1 MNLVTEIEAASRR
14 IRPFILPSY
23 RRAFDTMLARGL
35 KEHRDG
41 EPIVVCDFSN
51 PAIDATGGRYYAS
64 MVRDLVDGGF
74 FPVFTARRST
84 LSSFIISNN
93 KALTLGERLGV
104 IRSLDELKEPYFLM
118 TDRRDPVPALAE
130 KVVRVNYQHR
140 LCRSDD
146 EIELP
151 FFTHPKIG
159 TRVKLPHPYQVEE
172 TRTARIFFG
181 GNTTEGRYDKN
192 VIGELYHMLTRR
204 EMLALADAVLE
215 GRICRPDDSEK
226 WLTSPEFHPFVMF
239 ETQRQK
245 IQQDRWIDAL
255 AKADFF
261 LACPG
266 VGMPLC
272 HNLIEA
278 LAGGAIPILQ
288 YAAYLPVPLE
298 DGKNCV
304 SFHDADSLT
313 AAIKRVLAMD
323 QQEIQA
329 MRANVR
335 AYYLEH
341 QAPGCFA
348 RRLFNGNWKTRT
360 LLTNAYRVPR

>member
-1 MNLVTEIEAASRR
+1 MNLVTQIEAASRR
-14 IRPFILPSY
+14 IRTFILPSY

-35 KEHRDG
+35 KEHREG
-41 EPIVVCDFSN
+41 EPMVVCDFSN

-74 FPVFTARRST
+74 FPVFTAHRST
-84 LSSFIISNN
+84 LSSFIISRN

-104 IRSLDELKEPYFLM
+104 IRSLDELRQPYFLM
-118 TDRRDPVPALAE
+118 TDRRVPVPALAE
-130 KVVRVNYQHR
+130 KVVRVDYEHR
-140 LCRSDD
+140 LCRSAD

-159 TRVKLPHPYQVEE
+159 TRVKLPHPYRIEE
-172 TRTARIFFG
+172 SRTARIFFG
-181 GNTTEGRYDKN
+181 GNTTEGRYDKD
-192 VIGELYHMLTRR
+192 VIGERYHMLTRR
-204 EMLALADAVLE
+204 EMLAHADRALE
-215 GRICRPDDSEK
+215 GGIYRPEDASK
-226 WLTSPEFHPFVMF
+226 WLASPEFHPFVMF

-245 IQQDRWIDAL
+245 IPQDHWIDAL

-261 LACPG
+261 YACPG

-278 LAGGAIPILQ
+278 LAGGAIPMLQ
-288 YAAYLPVPLE
+288 YADYLPEPLV

-304 SFHDADSLT
+304 TFHDANSLT
-313 AAIKRVLAMD
+313 AAIQRVLAMD

-329 MRANVR
+329 MRVNVR

-341 QAPGCFA
+341 LAPGCFA
-348 RRLFNGNWKTRT
+348 QRLFSGTWKVRT